1 MKNDLHNKIIREVID
16 SDLLDSETKI
26 YINPSGRFVIGGPV
40 GDAGLTGRKIIVD
53 TYGGAAKHGGGAFSG
68 KDPTKV
74 DRSAAYASRHIAKN
88 IIETKIANKVEV
100 QLSYAIGKAEPVSI
114 MVNTFGSG
122 KIKDSQIERAIRKV
136 FDLRPSAI
144 ISRLR
149 LRNPIYEQTA
159 TYGHFGRSDLSLP
172 WENTEFAKDLE
183 KFF

>member
-1 MKNDLHNKIIREVID
+1 MAEELF
-16 SDLLDSETKI
+16 L
-26 YINPSGRFVIGGPV
+26 
-40 GDAGLTGRKIIVD
+40 
-53 TYGGAAKHGGGAFSG
+53 AK
-68 KDPTKV
+68 
-74 DRSAAYASRHIAKN
+74 
-88 IIETKIANKVEV
+88 IETKIANKVEV

-122 KIKDSQIERAIRKV
+122 KIKDSQIENAIRKV